1 MFDNKSRGT
10 FLKFMNFI
18 VLFILIFFVFDYVI
32 HLGEKKKTVDYQIPE
47 VKTRT
52 VTVTND
58 EKNSIDIYKNS
69 VPGVVNITST
79 ALAMDYYYN
88 VVPHSGSG
96 SGFIIDAVKG
106 IVLTNYHVVRDAKYL
121 EVTLK
126 NGKKSEAL
134 LLGADAAYDIAVLQL
149 IKIPEKLNALELG
162 DSSNLLIG
170 QKVLAIGNPFGL
182 DGTLT
187 TGVISSLNRSLK
199 SVGNIIMEGIIQT
212 DAAINPGNSGG
223 PLLDSSGRVI
233 GINTAIFS
241 PSGGSVGIGFT
252 IPINRIKTI
261 VPDLVSFGK
270 VRRAFLG
277 VHVQTL
283 TPEFAKYLGLP
294 IEKGAI
300 IFEVI
305 ESTPAS
311 KAGLIGAQ
319 RFVRVG
325 NMQVGLGGD
334 IVVEAS
340 GKKIESQ
347 SDLITMI
354 SSKKPGDKLV
364 LKVLRGTGFKEIT
377 VELGHN

>member
-1 MFDNKSRGT
+1 MFNSKSRGT
-10 FLKFMNFI
+10 FLKFMNFV
-18 VLFILIFFVFDYVI
+18 VLFIMIFFAFDYII
-32 HLGEKKKTVDYQIPE
+32 HWGEKKKTVDYQIPE

-58 EKNSIDIYKNS
+58 EKNSIDIYRNS
-69 VPGVVNITST
+69 IPGVVNITST

-88 VVPHSGSG
+88 IVPHSGSG
-96 SGFIIDAVKG
+96 SGFIIDAEKG
-106 IVLTNYHVVRDAKYL
+106 ILLTNYHVVRDAKYL
-121 EVTLK
+121 EVTLN
-126 NGKKSEAL
+126 NGKKLKAK
-134 LLGADAAYDIAVLQL
+134 LLGADAAYDVAVLAF
-149 IKIPEKLNALELG
+149 EKVPTGLNALELG

-199 SVGNIIMEGIIQT
+199 SVGNVIMEGIIQT

-233 GINTAIFS
+233 GINTGIFS
-241 PSGGSVGIGFT
+241 TSGGSIGIGFT
-252 IPINRIKTI
+252 IPINIIKTI

-283 TPEFAKYLGLP
+283 IPEFAQYLGLP
-294 IEKGAI
+294 IQKGAI
-300 IFEVI
+300 IFEVVD
-305 ESTPAS
+305 STPAS

-319 RFVRVG
+319 RIVRVG

-334 IVVEAS
+334 IVVEAG
-340 GKKIESQ
+340 GKPIESQ
-347 SDLITMI
+347 SDLITLI
-354 SSKKPGDKLV
+354 SSLKPGDELV
-364 LKVLRGTGFKEIT
+364 LKILRGNEFKEIT
-377 VELGHN
+377 VKLGYN